1 MHLSR
6 LKPRGDAL
14 MILALDEPLPEE
26 KQKQI
31 LSLGDVYSV
40 KQAKL

>member
-14 MILALDEPLPEE
+14 MILALDEPLPEA

-31 LSLGDVYSV
+31 LALGDVYSV